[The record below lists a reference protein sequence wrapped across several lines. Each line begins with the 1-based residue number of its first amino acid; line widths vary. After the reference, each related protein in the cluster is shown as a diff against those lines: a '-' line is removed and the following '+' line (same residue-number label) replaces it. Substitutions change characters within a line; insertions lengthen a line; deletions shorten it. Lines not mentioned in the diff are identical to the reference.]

1 MRTTLSPGIDALR
14 RRIESGRVLFDPGSF
29 RVTAAGMAEVRGLAT
44 AMRLLSDSAAAIG
57 ASLRID
63 LVGRTDPTGT
73 DATNQ
78 SLAQLRVDAV
88 MARLRA
94 AGVRA
99 AVMNGRP
106 LATAQPLAAADA
118 AEHARINRSVSFE
131 VVVTNA
137 SLGPRGP

>member
-1 MRTTLSPGIDALR
+1 M
-14 RRIESGRVLFDPGSF
+14 LFDPGSF

-44 AMRLLSDSAAAIG
+44 AMRQLSDSAAAIG

-106 LATAQPLAAADA
+106 LATAQPCAVASGRPFMAAARTPA
-118 AEHARINRSVSFE
+118 ALRP
-131 VVVTNA
+131 
-137 SLGPRGP
+137 L